1 LHIETEN
8 SGARGYYVDTAVG
21 KNTAAIKKY
30 IENQL
35 KVDKEGD
42 QLSIFDPKTR
52 LRVASN
58 DMRGWQ
64 ANKMHTCVL
73 PVILGLCPK
82 RKNHPLCGWIFICGT
97 KVPSLIQL

>member
-1 LHIETEN
+1 MIFQKFGNMKFAYRNREFWCK
-8 SGARGYYVDTAVG
+8 GYYVDTAG

-35 KVDKEGD
+35 KEDKEGD
-42 QLSIFDPKTR
+42 QLSILTHETR

-73 PVILGLCPK
+73 PIILGLCPK
-82 RKNHPLCGWIFICGT
+82 RKNHPLCGWMFIYY
-97 KVPSLIQL
+97 